1 MSHILFGN
9 TIDMLIIATPSTGYI
24 VAYDLDNTLKQ
35 KDSNGVLSPIGGS
48 QDLKTVLKYGN
59 DSATYSI
66 TLGTYSEINSN
77 AGGRI
82 LLSDGGT
89 QSILLDVKSLSS
101 TASINLKP
109 SGISLFNN
117 SLTNNNTLLFNDK
130 SYSLVTSTESNGHI
144 ISTII
149 ENSYDDWSLK
159 FRDNSSANEY
169 LDVISA
175 KNISDA
181 IGTLKASLNLN
192 SKNSTTQLGI
202 ENSVI
207 IGGSGLNATQSNTVY
222 LGNYVN
228 INNEYTLPSMDGTT
242 DQILKTDGNGNL
254 DWISMN
260 SFVVGL
266 SDVLSVSASTG
277 LNNIEIE
284 SGYSLKSS
292 NVDSGSSIMLDWNSE
307 NNILIS
313 NPNSS
318 INLTRDGQI
327 NITTVDG
334 RGVIYSGD
342 YSQNFVPE
350 SLVSK
355 RYVDDLI
362 TSLNIDIHYEGNIVY
377 VDPHYGNDDTGKT
390 FRRDLPFL
398 TVGSASVAILANGG
412 LVYIKA
418 GEYNEMCVLQD
429 GLKYYCEPGVIFQSG
444 GFTDYTSAV
453 NCDIYGH
460 AKFIGDSILLKPFT
474 VNNQSNINF
483 EFDEIKMTNSFQAI
497 VINDSSSV
505 NVRGNSINSIGIRSV
520 YIKGSGNN
528 NINIKED
535 IIGKNNTVY
544 FESFTGNC
552 TINSN
557 NIITNNSTYQDSSLY
572 GLNTN
577 NSVTGKIVINSNIKN
592 LGTYTPSA
600 KTNSA
605 IRISSGYFTINGDV
619 NGGVDYSVLITGS
632 SLGNVIING
641 NLYSRVENLYNNTTA
656 INLKLNSPHIITS
669 GLSATYSIVLN
680 NSNNTETYLNGCNIV
695 NLTNNSNLIWI
706 GNSNSK
712 FGTYNTNGFSMGL
725 DGYFID
731 SNQSLNVGIHNTRSN
746 KDNNLLVNDLFE
758 PSGFIYDSNFY
769 LPTF

>member
-82 LLSDGGT
+82 LLSEGGT
-89 QSILLDVKSLSS
+89 QSILLDVKSLTS

-117 SLTNNNTLLFNDK
+117 SLTNNNTLLFTDK
-130 SYSLVTSTESNGHI
+130 SYLVVTATESNGYI
-144 ISTII
+144 VSTNI
-149 ENSYDDWSLK
+149 ENTYNSWSLK
-159 FRDNSSANEY
+159 FRDNSSAGEY
-169 LDVISA
+169 IDVISA

-181 IGTLKASLNLN
+181 IGTLRSSLNLN

-222 LGNYVN
+222 LGNNVN
-228 INNEYTLPSMDGTT
+228 INNSYTLPSVDGLV
-242 DQILKTDGNGNL
+242 DQIIKTDGDGNL
-254 DWISMN
+254 SWVSMD

-284 SGYSLKSS
+284 SGYTLKSA
-292 NVDSGSSIMLDWNSE
+292 NVDSGSSIMLDWNIE

-318 INLTRDGQI
+318 INLTPDGEI

-334 RGVIYSGD
+334 RGVLYSGD

-355 RYVDDLI
+355 RYVDDLVS
-362 TSLNIDIHYEGNIVY
+362 SLNIDIHYEGNIVY
-377 VDPHYGNDDTGKT
+377 VDPHYGNDDTGQT

-398 TVGSASVAILANGG
+398 TVGSASEAILGNGG

-444 GFTDYTSAV
+444 GFTDYTSVV

-483 EFDEIKMTNSFQAI
+483 EFDEIKMLNSYQAI
-497 VINDSSSV
+497 VINDSLSV
-505 NVRGNSINSIGIRSV
+505 NINGNNISSTGVRGV
-520 YIKGSGNN
+520 HIKGSGKN
-528 NINIKED
+528 NINIKGD
-535 IIGKNNTVY
+535 IIGLNNTVY
-544 FESFTGNC
+544 FENFTGEC
-552 TINSN
+552 VINSN
-557 NIITNNSTYQDSSLY
+557 NIITNNSTHQPSYLY

-577 NSVTGKIVINSNIKN
+577 SGVTGKVTINSNIKN
-592 LGTYTPSA
+592 SGTYIPTD

-605 IRISSGYFTINGDV
+605 IRISSGYFTINGDI
-619 NGGVDYSVLITGS
+619 NGGVDRTVIITGS
-632 SLGNVIING
+632 SLGSVTING
-641 NLYSRVENLYNNTTA
+641 NLYSSVENLYNDTTN
-656 INLKLNSPHIITS
+656 INLKLNSSNIITS
-669 GLSATYSIVLN
+669 GLSATYSIILN
-680 NSNNTETYLNGCNIV
+680 NSTETYLNGCNIV
-695 NLTNNSNLIWI
+695 NLTNDSNLIWI

-712 FGTYNTNGFSMGL
+712 FGSYNTNGYSMGIN
-725 DGYFID
+725 GYFID
-731 SNQSLNVGIHNTRSN
+731 ASQSLNVGIHNTRSN
-746 KDNNLLVNDLFE
+746 KDNNLLVGDLFE